1 MKMLEALKTFAILTS
16 LPTPTRTKTL
26 EASKTFAILVA
37 FGLPSALFCSAY
49 MWYAGGYILYSLE
62 LPPYTSMGVM
72 DMFRASMAG
81 APLVVLVVSAA
92 ALVLSGSPR
101 PDSSDDAQMACIVA
115 VVCAPLSVFAM
126 PLGFVMMPHLMVEGF
141 GLRHALAM
149 SATGLGIL
157 VAAFVLALPRIL
169 TSR

>member
-1 MKMLEALKTFAILTS
+1 MIFEALKTFAT
-16 LPTPTRTKTL
+16 
-26 EASKTFAILVA
+26 LVA

-62 LPPYTSMGVM
+62 LPPYTSMDVM

-81 APLVVLVVSAA
+81 APLVVLAVSAA
-92 ALVLSGSPR
+92 ALVLSGPPSSL
-101 PDSSDDAQMACIVA
+101 DSETWRVSDRTGTACVVA
-115 VVCAPLSVFAM
+115 VDCAPLSVFAM

-149 SATGLGIL
+149 SATGLGVL
-157 VAAFVLALPRIL
+157 VAAFVLTLPRIL